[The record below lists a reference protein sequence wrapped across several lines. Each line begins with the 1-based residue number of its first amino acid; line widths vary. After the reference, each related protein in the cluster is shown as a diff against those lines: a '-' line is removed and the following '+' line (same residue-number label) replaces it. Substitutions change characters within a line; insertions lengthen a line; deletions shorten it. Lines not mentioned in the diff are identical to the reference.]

1 MISIVFKEINSF
13 FSSLIGYLVIATFL
27 VFIGLFMWVFTDTS
41 VLDNRYASLSQLFAI
56 APMIFVFLIPALT
69 MRSFAEEKQNGT
81 IEFLNTKPI
90 KESTILLGKYFGNL
104 LLVVI
109 TLLPTLIYV
118 YSVHSL
124 GAPVGNLDMGEV
136 VGSYMGLLLL
146 GSLFTAIG
154 IFTSSLTENQIVA
167 FLIATVSCFLV
178 YLGFDYLSRLPIFF
192 GNSDLLVQK
201 IGAEYHYAAIS
212 KGKVELRDVVY
223 FLTMIGFFLWLT
235 WVSLNRR
242 KW

>member
-1 MISIVFKEINSF
+1 MISIIFKEINSF

-56 APMIFVFLIPALT
+56 APMVFVFLIPALT

>member
-1 MISIVFKEINSF
+1 MISIIFKEINSF